1 VSTLKVKG
9 ISAPTGYD
17 LDMPAGHI
25 VQVVNASTTTKVDM
39 SSVNHVDTG
48 LTATITPKF
57 ATSKILVL
65 VHQNGLHKHNNQANN
80 DITIYLKRG
89 SSTISIF
96 ANFLGFTQSAMNLY
110 SATASTSYLDSPS
123 TTSATTY
130 KTTFANPDG
139 GGASGTV
146 TVQEASAE
154 STITLMEV
162 AQ

>member
-1 VSTLKVKG
+1 MSTLKVKG

-25 VQVVNASTTTKVDM
+25 VQVVNASTTTKVAM
-39 SSVNHVDTG
+39 SSTTHVDTG

-57 ATSKILVL
+57 STSKILVQ
-65 VHQNGLHKHNNQANN
+65 VHQNGLHKYSNYANN
-80 DITIYLKRG
+80 DITIYLLRG
-89 SSTISIF
+89 STNISIF
-96 ANFLGFTQSAMNLY
+96 ARFLGFTQTAMNLY
-110 SATASTSYLDSPS
+110 AATASTSYLDSPS

-130 KTTFANPDG
+130 KTTFANPDAG
-139 GGASGTV
+139 GSGGTIAA
-146 TVQEASAE
+146 QEAQAE